1 MTAPFLKNHILASLP
16 DDEFQRLLPNL
27 EVLELQRGLV
37 LYEID
42 EQIDYFYF
50 PFNAMISLVTQMA
63 DGKIVEVGLVGN
75 DGMSGIAR
83 LMGRKTSYERALVQ
97 IPNGGA
103 RVSVSVIQTEFEK
116 GGALQGVLLRYM
128 AGLMRQVSQTAACN
142 GSHTTEERLSRWL
155 LMCQD
160 RVGSPVLDLT
170 QEVLAQMLGTR
181 RGTVNVA
188 AITLQSAGLI
198 HYSRGHIK
206 IIDQLGLEAF
216 SCECYGILKASN
228 GSDHNL
234 NSWHAQSS

>member
-1 MTAPFLKNHILASLP
+1 MTAPFLKNHILANLP
-16 DDEFQRLLPNL
+16 DNEFQRLLPHL
-27 EVLELQRGLV
+27 EPVELEQGRI

-42 EQIDYFYF
+42 QAIDYLYF
-50 PFNAMISLVTQMA
+50 PFDAMISLVTQMA

-75 DGMSGIAR
+75 DGMSGIAS

-116 GGALQGVLLRYM
+116 GGALQGLLLGYM

-142 GSHTTEERLSRWL
+142 ASHTTEERLSRWL

-160 RVGSPVLDLT
+160 RINSPELNLT
-170 QEVLAQMLGTR
+170 QEFLAQMLGTR

-198 HYSRGHIK
+198 NYSRGHIK
-206 IIDQLGLEAF
+206 IIDGVGLEAF

-228 GSDHNL
+228 GV
-234 NSWHAQSS
+234 